1 MTTGVMPAAFED
13 VEEPLK
19 IGVDISVRLID
30 RMPDAGLSGQMD
42 HSRKTMF
49 CEQLGHRRPMSKID
63 LHEGKTRIAAQNVET
78 RALQGGIVV
87 AVDVVQSDDPASLV
101 EQPTGDMK
109 TDEASSSGH
118 QNVVGNFF

>member
-1 MTTGVMPAAFED
+1 
-13 VEEPLK
+13 
-19 IGVDISVRLID
+19 
-30 RMPDAGLSGQMD
+30 
-42 HSRKTMF
+42 
-49 CEQLGHRRPMSKID
+49 MSKID

-118 QNVVGNFF
+118 QNVVGNLF